1 MPTVQLPP
9 KESNLFKRILVSGRR
24 ARRGGRAGGDA
35 CAGRLGLH
43 SALCPSPSP
52 RDPTPRRA
60 GRRRAA
66 CVPTR
71 AAVRAPPRNFTPP
84 PRAPGEARPAGSGPR
99 AARAA
104 VRPGSPPRRSGPP
117 SVFLCPRPRGQ
128 VLVPCFVF
136 NLSPSASRSLLKR
149 GDLAAGTERSDPGP
163 GRPGLLVGEP
173 CVFSMYFTSLGSE
186 YVTRTA
192 FLSNQVEHDTLPLTR
207 TGPALGK

>member
-66 CVPTR
+66 RVPTR

-117 SVFLCPRPRGQ
+117 GFSLCPRPRGQ

-149 GDLAAGTERSDPGP
+149 GDLAARRGWDARRARK
-163 GRPGLLVGEP
+163 GR
-173 CVFSMYFTSLGSE
+173 TRALGGQASWSGDHACF
-186 YVTRTA
+186 RC
-192 FLSNQVEHDTLPLTR
+192 TLPLWEVNT
-207 TGPALGK
+207 